1 MFTILRANPPERL
14 NGNKPGGPRHDSR
27 QVGQAIPNIRI
38 SGRRRRRFSSAA
50 AGVRPA
56 VKEERL
62 QKILARAGVASRRKI
77 EEMIV
82 EGRITVNG
90 RVAVLGEKADPERD
104 SIKVGRQR
112 ITGAEP
118 KVYFAFNKPRGVI
131 TSLSDPQGRKT
142 VLDYLPGV
150 RFRIFPV
157 GRLDYHSEGLLI
169 LTNDGDLAAALT
181 RASGR
186 VPKVYHVKIRG
197 TLAASEKARLERGIR
212 LDDGPTQP
220 ARVTIVRTEKD
231 NTWVEMEIGEGRNRQ
246 IRRMMEA
253 VGHRVQRLRRVR
265 IGSLELGRMNAGDSR
280 VLSDRELARLKRDA
294 GATAEKKRPG
304 RIAEGKRPGRTA
316 EGQRTG
322 ATAERK
328 RR

>member
-1 MFTILRANPPERL
+1 M
-14 NGNKPGGPRHDSR
+14 
-27 QVGQAIPNIRI
+27 
-38 SGRRRRRFSSAA
+38 
-50 AGVRPA
+50 
-56 VKEERL
+56 KEERL

-90 RVAVLGEKADPERD
+90 RVAILGQKADPEHD
-104 SIKVGRQR
+104 TIKVGRQR
-112 ITGAEP
+112 VMRPEP
-118 KVYFAFNKPRGVI
+118 KVYFALNKPRGVI
-131 TSLSDPQGRKT
+131 TSVTDPQGRKT

-169 LTNDGDLAAALT
+169 LTNDGDLSAALT
-181 RASGR
+181 RSSLR

-212 LDDGPTQP
+212 LDDGPTRP
-220 ARVTIVRTEKD
+220 ARVTVVEAGKD
-231 NTWVEMEIGEGRNRQ
+231 TSWIEMEITEGRNRQ

-265 IGSLELGRMNAGDSR
+265 VGSLELGRMNAGDSR
-280 VLSDRELARLKRDA
+280 ALSDRELARLKRDA
-294 GATAEKKRPG
+294 GLS
-304 RIAEGKRPGRTA
+304 
-316 EGQRTG
+316 
-322 ATAERK
+322 AERK
-328 RR
+328 RK